1 VSIAEITSEGF
12 RFDRQYILVRDP
24 RSHPTIRPQLAEH
37 LTVKLVYK
45 LVLFQPSIDDDWSEL
60 TIKHRTAQPES
71 SITIPLTPSPLSC
84 LEAPSYQVSIFGT
97 EATGVDMGDGP
108 AEFFSKHLDIPTR
121 LLYISGSGSREIPG
135 AAYIP
140 KHRLPLTIR
149 AAGDHFQPQRIRFAD
164 AAPFL
169 VTSTASEVDVRSRL
183 PPENQQEDVLLRFRT
198 NIHIDV
204 GSVAPFDED
213 NWRELTVFAEDGT
226 TPKAIIRCVFKTPR
240 CLSVNADIAT
250 GSGSPRSTQV
260 YGLIARDRRVN
271 KAYPRKANLFCYLFE
286 NSATNIFHQVK
297 PVFGQWSFAGPNGAL
312 LRVGDEVRVT
322 ERGAND
328 SLSENGGNSQKGNS
342 IAVSQA
348 Q

>member
-1 VSIAEITSEGF
+1 MMKIQRVYQLAPSPSRVGFGNHVSTQKSYKTHANSFHKLFIYPVKSLLPIEVSIAEITSEGF

-24 RSHPTIRPQLAEH
+24 RSHPTIRPHLAEH
-37 LTVKLVYK
+37 LTIKLVYK
-45 LVLFQPSIDDDWSEL
+45 LALFQPSIDDDWSEL

-240 CLSVNADIAT
+240 CLSVNADIET
-250 GSGSPRSTQV
+250 GTGSPRSTQV

-271 KAYPRKANLFCYLFE
+271 KAYPRKEYYL
-286 NSATNIFHQVK
+286 I
-297 PVFGQWSFAGPNGAL
+297 
-312 LRVGDEVRVT
+312 
-322 ERGAND
+322 
-328 SLSENGGNSQKGNS
+328 SLPRYRN
-342 IAVSQA
+342 
-348 Q
+348 